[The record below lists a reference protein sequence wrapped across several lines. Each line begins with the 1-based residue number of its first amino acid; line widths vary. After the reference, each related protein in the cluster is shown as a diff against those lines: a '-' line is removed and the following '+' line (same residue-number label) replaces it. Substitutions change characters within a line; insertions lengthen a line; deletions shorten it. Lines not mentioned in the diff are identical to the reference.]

1 MGMILGMMLITSAFV
16 EEVAK
21 SVGIVVL
28 AQHRVVTSFRDILL
42 LSFLSGLGFLI
53 GEKLLLLVSIG
64 MVSKAP
70 VSGALFGAGLF
81 LLIPLVAHFVFTS
94 IVTLLTTKTKLP
106 YMMALMIG
114 TIVHFIYNW
123 YLMGGG
129 L

>member
-1 MGMILGMMLITSAFV
+1 V

-28 AQHRVVTSFRDILL
+28 AKHRVVTSFRDILL

-53 GEKLLLLVSIG
+53 GEKLLLLLSIS
-64 MVSKAP
+64 MVSQAS

-81 LLIPLVAHFVFTS
+81 LFIPLIAHFVFTT
-94 IVTLLTTKTKLP
+94 IVTLLATKTKLP
-106 YMMALMIG
+106 YMMALIVG
-114 TIVHFIYNW
+114 TVVHFIYNW
-123 YLMGGG
+123 YLMGGR